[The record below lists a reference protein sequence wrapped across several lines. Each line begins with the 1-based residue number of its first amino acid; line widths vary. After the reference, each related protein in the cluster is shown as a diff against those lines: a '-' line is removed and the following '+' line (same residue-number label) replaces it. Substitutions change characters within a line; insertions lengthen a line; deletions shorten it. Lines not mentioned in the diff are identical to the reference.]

1 MVTHP
6 VSGRRILGCFGS
18 SFAFC
23 GVFTTWSG
31 GFSPPYSNC
40 PHFCRNHAQSCYRFR
55 IEEQRQFFVIF
66 KHTFFHNNFFLSLF
80 FAVLLQH
87 TASSL
92 SVAALSYSLK
102 AAVLLQSQPNSSL
115 TALFMIYARLKKREQ
130 YSYCGKQK
138 RRKKYRHSI
147 TMYCTSYGAWKTNT
161 LLASLARI
169 EVKNIYMF
177 RVTFIL
183 NVFSLFRLRSSHLLD
198 KNHSLES
205 LLG

>member
-6 VSGRRILGCFGS
+6 VSGRRILGCSGS

-55 IEEQRQFFVIF
+55 IEEQRQFVVIF
-66 KHTFFHNNFFLSLF
+66 KHTFFYNKIFLSLF
-80 FAVLLQH
+80 FTVLLQH

-92 SVAALSYSLK
+92 SVAALSHSLK

-115 TALFMIYARLKKREQ
+115 TTLFMIYARLKSGSSIHIAENK
-130 YSYCGKQK
+130 K
-138 RRKKYRHSI
+138 RRKKYSHSI
-147 TMYCTSYGAWKTNT
+147 TMYCTSYGA
-161 LLASLARI
+161 
-169 EVKNIYMF
+169 
-177 RVTFIL
+177 
-183 NVFSLFRLRSSHLLD
+183 
-198 KNHSLES
+198 
-205 LLG
+205 